1 MCLIFKP
8 FVFTKNGIYL
18 IFAKITIIMK
28 FCPACRNMLF
38 GIDEDVVDGTKTAVL
53 TCRKCEFKEPI
64 TNTNSMVYE
73 HVLREDKTAR
83 LVLNPNL
90 KNDPTLNHLSN
101 IMCPNE
107 RCPANLKLKDPDVVP
122 VKINEKDLI
131 WLYQCV
137 NCEATW
143 KQASR
148 AM

>member
-1 MCLIFKP
+1 MVWFITDGEIAYGFAS
-8 FVFTKNGIYL
+8 YL
-18 IFAKITIIMK
+18 AD
-28 FCPACRNMLF
+28 AF
-38 GIDEDVVDGTKTAVL
+38 GIDEDNVDGKKTAVL
-53 TCRKCEFKEPI
+53 TCRKCDYKDVI
-64 TNTNSMVYE
+64 TDQNSMVYE
-73 HVLREDKTAR
+73 HILKEDRTAR

-101 IMCPNE
+101 IKCPNE

-148 AM
+148 VM